1 MADQKVSTWKVVL
14 AAILDF
20 LLVFLGGGYV
30 IALVTGGTTDGG
42 FQLNGAPA
50 LILFALVIAY
60 FVVMKRL
67 GGTLFKRLFGIA

>member
-1 MADQKVSTWKVVL
+1 MANEKVSTWKVVL

-30 IALVTGGTTDGG
+30 IAMMTGDTTEGG
-42 FQLNGAPA
+42 FQLNGVPA